1 MPLAELAERLA
12 KLADQDDFI
21 SSKPCSKASDERQ
34 PTTARASQKEPLP
47 RKIVSFLEIYTMHL
61 LTHTGIPV
69 LTTTHLTKNF
79 AISRACSSF
88 LMSLHVLLTRSNGTG
103 M

>member
-21 SSKPCSKASDERQ
+21 SSKPCKKVSDERQ
-34 PTTARASQKEPLP
+34 LTTARTSQKESFP
-47 RKIVSFLEIYTMHL
+47 RKIASFLEIYTMHL

-69 LTTTHLTKNF
+69 LTTHLTKNF
-79 AISRACSSF
+79 AISRARSSF